1 MPMMPTKTPGTIM
14 FHTMV
19 MTIPRPRMSALAT
32 PTSTVAT
39 VLPLSAMG
47 PSPSIFLRTRTITSK
62 MAHPTAP
69 TATPGAKA
77 PHSVMR
83 HMHMPSPNTRPP
95 TVPSTSETK
104 FFFSMVIPPEGL
116 TQLVFALRETRYGN
130 AGGRTII
137 NIPFRVGIM
146 RDDE

>member
-1 MPMMPTKTPGTIM
+1 MRGMSTRPSAMPMMPTKTPGTIM

-39 VLPLSAMG
+39 ALPLSAMG
-47 PSPSIFLRTRTITSK
+47 PSSSIFLRTRTITSK

-77 PHSVMR
+77 P
-83 HMHMPSPNTRPP
+83 
-95 TVPSTSETK
+95 
-104 FFFSMVIPPEGL
+104 
-116 TQLVFALRETRYGN
+116 
-130 AGGRTII
+130 
-137 NIPFRVGIM
+137 PFR
-146 RDDE
+146 DEAHAHAESEHETADGPQHK